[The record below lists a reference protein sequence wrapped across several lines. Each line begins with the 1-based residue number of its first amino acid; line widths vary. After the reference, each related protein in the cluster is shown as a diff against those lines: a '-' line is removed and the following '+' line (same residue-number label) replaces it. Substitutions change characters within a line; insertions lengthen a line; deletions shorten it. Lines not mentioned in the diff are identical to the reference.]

1 MVGIGVISFIPKR
14 TDVKDNN
21 NNMDVEEQQQKELVP
36 MTGIDFH
43 IKMLDYS
50 AEVTIRQR
58 FENREKSPIEATYE
72 IILPRECAVTA
83 FTADVAGERIAAV
96 VKEKEAAKDEY
107 EDAMAAGGSAV
118 LLENDLSDDK
128 PDVFRVSVGNLAPQ
142 AAALVALTY
151 VTTATVTEAGEL
163 EFTLPAAQGKQDIV
177 IAPPAPEGPSAEDN
191 GGVADGVHL
200 RADIETGSDIRAVTS
215 PTHRV
220 TFELGDTP
228 RKARVTLND
237 TLRGG
242 DDFTLAVRTA
252 EPRAPSARV
261 HKPAADKPAAT
272 VMASFFPDLEAALAD
287 SGNGDDD
294 GVKEMVFVVDRSG
307 SMSGSKVENA
317 KSTLQL
323 FLRSIPE
330 GTLFNIVSFG
340 SRFSKLFEDGSRAL
354 DDATLRAATEHVA
367 AMSANMGGTNLSA
380 PLRSVFAE
388 AAREN
393 VPRLLFVLTDGQVHD
408 ADACMRCIREQA
420 QTTRVFTFGIG
431 RDASVALVR
440 GMARAGEG
448 LCELI
453 EDATDMREK
462 VVRQLKRAVKPALT
476 GLTLA
481 WEGCGAVR
489 QAPHLLP
496 PLFHGTRLVAYG
508 FAEDAAALTAPGA
521 AAVLRGTLG
530 GSRPFESRVALG
542 GLPVHVGEGD
552 EAQVSKLAAAALLR
566 DLDEGRSYHGK
577 DFPAKDRDAETVR
590 VSLAYGVLSKRTA
603 FVAVTAPKPGAS
615 PAQESM
621 VERPVTIRP
630 YAEPTPRP
638 VLFSCCGGAR
648 GGFAPRRMMMRCAAP
663 RMMATCCDAG
673 AAPMMMMKKGRGGA
687 PRGRKEMETES
698 VLCCAKV
705 AAPAMM
711 ECCDDAE
718 MAGAAAEVADVGPIP
733 LTQERVVL
741 EQSANGSWAPECLA
755 RLDPAFADAMAAVPA
770 KTEDETLRRVWATL
784 VALAILK
791 VRYGKT
797 TAEWELLRDK
807 ALAWVRKVT
816 KTAADFNMDVWTKAA
831 EDYVSKK

>member
-1 MVGIGVISFIPKR
+1 
-14 TDVKDNN
+14 
-21 NNMDVEEQQQKELVP
+21 
-36 MTGIDFH
+36 MTGIDFQ
-43 IKMLDYS
+43 IKMMDYS

-58 FENREKSPIEATYE
+58 FENRESSPIEATYE

-83 FTADVAGERIAAV
+83 FTADVAGQRIAAV

-128 PDVFRVSVGNLAPQ
+128 PDVFRVSVGNLAPK

-151 VTTATVTEAGEL
+151 VTTATVNEAGEL

-177 IAPPAPEGPSAEDN
+177 IAPPAPEGPAAAADANNNNNGGGGS

-228 RKARVTLND
+228 RRARVTLND

-242 DDFTLAVRTA
+242 DDFTLSVRTA
-252 EPRAPSARV
+252 EPRAPSARI

-272 VMASFFPDLEAALAD
+272 VMASFFPDLEAALAG
-287 SGNGDDD
+287 SGDG

-340 SRFSKLFEDGSRAL
+340 SQFSKLFEDGSRAL
-354 DDATLRAATEHVA
+354 DDSTLKIATDHVA
-367 AMSANMGGTNLSA
+367 GMSADMGGTNLSA
-380 PLRSVFAE
+380 PLGSVFAE
-388 AAREN
+388 AAHEN

-408 ADACMRCIREQA
+408 PEACMRCIREQA

-431 RDASVALVR
+431 HDASVALVR

-448 LCELI
+448 ICELI
-453 EDATDMREK
+453 EDATNMREK

-481 WEGCGAVR
+481 WEGCGTVR

-496 PLFHGTRLVAYG
+496 PLFHGSRLVVYG

-521 AAVLRGTLG
+521 AAVLRGSLG
-530 GSRPFESRVALG
+530 GSHPFESRVALS
-542 GLPVHVGEGD
+542 GLSVHAGQDD
-552 EAQVSKLAAAALLR
+552 EAQISKLAAAALLR

-603 FVAVTAPKPGAS
+603 FVAVTAPKPGAA

-630 YAEPTPRP
+630 YTEPTPRP
-638 VLFSCCGGAR
+638 GLFNM
-648 GGFAPRRMMMRCAAP
+648 RMHCTR
-663 RMMATCCDAG
+663 
-673 AAPMMMMKKGRGGA
+673 APMMCCLASAAPPPMMAARCANVVPRKAMLNKPCCANIA
-687 PRGRKEMETES
+687 PRKAMNKR
-698 VLCCAKV
+698 CCAKSHV
-705 AAPAMM
+705 MA
-711 ECCDDAE
+711 ECDDAE
-718 MAGAAAEVADVGPIP
+718 MADAAAEAVGPIP

-755 RLDPAFADAMAAVPA
+755 RLDPAFADAMAAAPA

-791 VRYGKT
+791 VRYEKT
-797 TAEWELLRDK
+797 AAEWELLRDK

-816 KTAADFNMDVWTKAA
+816 KAAAAADAGFNIDVWTKAA
-831 EDYVSKK
+831 EDYVSKKK